1 MDNENRKRKELAD
14 FLKTKRSKI
23 LPSQV
28 GLPDGIRRRTPG
40 LRREEVSYLAE
51 IGLTWYTW
59 LEQGRAIKV
68 SPKIL
73 NKLSDILL
81 LSKEERKYLFALAH
95 QNIPTELLT
104 VQINIDKSIQSFI
117 DSLELSPAYI
127 IDQKWNILA
136 WNNAACALFG
146 DFYKKETEER
156 NVVWLMFMDDF
167 YRKLCVNWEEHA
179 QDLVARF
186 RSVYSR
192 YIDDT
197 WFSDFIKK
205 MISESDEF
213 NYWWSEHNIQ
223 SIDKI
228 DKFFL
233 HPVVGNLEFECIG
246 LDISNNTNLKVFIH
260 TPCVETDTRE
270 KMIRLVSE

>member
-1 MDNENRKRKELAD
+1 MDNEKRKRIELAN
-14 FLKTKRSKI
+14 FLKMKRSKI

-28 GLPDGIRRRTPG
+28 GLPDGMRRRTLG

-59 LEQGRAIKV
+59 LEQGRPIKV

-73 NKLSDILL
+73 NKLSDIFL
-81 LSKEERKYLFALAH
+81 LSKEERRYLFALAH

-104 VQINIDKSIQSFI
+104 SKTNIDDSIQNLI
-117 DSLELSPAYI
+117 DSLKLSPAYI

-136 WNNAACALFG
+136 WNNAASVLFG
-146 DFYKKETEER
+146 NFYEKETEER

-167 YRKLCVNWEEHA
+167 YKKLCINWNEHA

-192 YIDDT
+192 YINDE

-205 MISESDEF
+205 MIDGSSEF
-213 NYWWSEHNIQ
+213 NYWWSQYDIQ
-223 SIDKI
+223 SIDTI
-228 DKFFL
+228 DKRFL
-233 HPVVGNLEFECIG
+233 HPLAGNLEFECVS
-246 LDISNNTNLKVFIH
+246 LDVSNNTNLKVFIH
-260 TPCVETDTRE
+260 TPCAESDTRE
-270 KMIRLVSE
+270 KMEKLI